1 MPVVDIASSP
11 LGEHTGAEV
20 LGVDLTAPVERAMA
34 ARFGRALADHGVL
47 VFRDQRLD
55 AEQMFQSSRL
65 FGDVYPQKHEHHIGF
80 HPLGEH
86 PHVHSISNKD
96 RRSDGT
102 AYVPGNGWHIDHTNA
117 LRPPKAIMLYAIQLP
132 DKGGDTLFS
141 NLALVYES
149 LPADMRR
156 LVDSLIALHP
166 FKTPDNK
173 RRRGQYFGAR
183 TEAAIETVTHP
194 LVCTHPITGRRA
206 LYLNP
211 ARIRGIVG
219 MPGVEA
225 MNLLEDLRYRA
236 IQPPFVFRHRWR
248 PGDLV
253 IWDNISLMHRATD
266 DYDMNQTRRL
276 YRIMIKGDAP
286 G

>member
-1 MPVVDIASSP
+1 MPVVDIAISP

-117 LRPPKAIMLYAIQLP
+117 LRPPKAIMLYAIELP
-132 DKGGDTLFS
+132 DNGGDTLFS
-141 NLALVYES
+141 NLALAYEG
-149 LPADMRR
+149 LPTDMRR

-253 IWDNISLMHRATD
+253 IWDNLSLMHRATD
-266 DYDMNQTRRL
+266 DDDMSQTRRL